1 MIRKGL
7 FQKSDTELKSP
18 TNSLYILKYRVDTN
32 DWPLPSWHIVGKEP
46 IRDQLL
52 LESYETGAGANEVA
66 LDVRGGLSYHDR
78 EM

>member
-1 MIRKGL
+1 M
-7 FQKSDTELKSP
+7 
-18 TNSLYILKYRVDTN
+18 
-32 DWPLPSWHIVGKEP
+32 EP

-52 LESYETGAGANEVA
+52 LESHETGAGANEVA